1 MPTLVNEPAVY
12 TFTIESENGE
22 YRLFL
27 GEELMDVYPN
37 LHRAQFGAFLAA
49 RDIHLGV
56 KRLEFEED
64 EAGNL
69 VAVLVV

>member
-1 MPTLVNEPAVY
+1 MLVSEPAVH
-12 TFTIESENGE
+12 TFTIESEDGQ

-27 GEELMDVYPN
+27 GEDLVDVYPN

-49 RDIHLGV
+49 RDIDLGV
-56 KRLEFEED
+56 KRLQFEED